1 GRCEHSAPAPR
12 QHVDPAR
19 GGEPSADGPSD
30 QQWPL
35 GGGCAPWTD
44 SRWGPGLQCGRAAGT
59 GALRFGLGWQ
69 LLQSPSAA
77 FHPWGD
83 LPAGTADSGGALAQP
98 VSDCQ
103 SGTVAGRPG
112 TLEIERDQVTG
123 DVQHF
128 ADEVEPGAVTGFH
141 GARTDGGGIH
151 ATQGHL
157 GGTVAF
163 GGRRLDDPTI
173 ELAGDVQQLAVT
185 ELGQGF

>member
-1 GRCEHSAPAPR
+1 MAPR
-12 QHVDPAR
+12 WWLRPMDGFSVGA
-19 GGEPSADGPSD
+19 GPSMLTSCWD
-30 QQWPL
+30 
-35 GGGCAPWTD
+35 GGPATRPPVAASSVAT
-44 SRWGPGLQCGRAAGT
+44 RGL
-59 GALRFGLGWQ
+59 
-69 LLQSPSAA
+69 SSAA
-77 FHPWGD
+77 R
-83 LPAGTADSGGALAQP
+83 PA
-98 VSDCQ
+98 
-103 SGTVAGRPG
+103 
-112 TLEIERDQVTG
+112 G

-185 ELGQGF
+185 ELGQGFVRRLRPPELLQLGD